1 MAGHLRTLGSENR
14 EKGFP
19 VRVADEL
26 ATMTVSDFDLSRYV
40 AIPPSKTVTETVDA
54 MREAGHACACV
65 VDDGALVGIFT
76 QRDVLMRVL
85 GRPRV
90 CDLQITEEMTRS
102 PRTMRVDQSVADGLA
117 IMRDWWVRSVPVVD
131 DGHLVGN
138 LSWYT
143 VMHAMARLIGRPPSG
158 EQMEPGV
165 EHGLAFVDFTG
176 LHTSTPVMVSD
187 EDTADVAVHHM
198 RARAIGSLLVVD
210 SRGHLVG
217 ILTEF
222 DLLMHLACTGV
233 ELEEVK
239 VKEMMTSDVVSLSA
253 RSSIADAIQQMADRG
268 FSHAPILG
276 ESSRPVGI
284 ASFRDIASYFETSLE
299 SFS

>member
-1 MAGHLRTLGSENR
+1 VT
-14 EKGFP
+14 
-19 VRVADEL
+19 VADDL
-26 ATMTVSDFDLSRYV
+26 AAIGVSDLDLRRYV
-40 AIPPSKTVTETVDA
+40 PVDSSKTVTETVDA
-54 MREAGHACACV
+54 MRDAGHSCACV
-65 VDDGALVGIFT
+65 VHDGALVGVFT

-90 CDLQITEEMTRS
+90 CDLQINEEMTRS

-117 IMRDWWVRSVPVVD
+117 IMRDWWVRNVPVVD

-143 VMHAMARLIGRPPSG
+143 VMQAMARVIDRPPSG
-158 EQMEPGV
+158 EQLEPGV

-176 LHTSTPVMVSD
+176 LNTSTPVMLSEQD
-187 EDTADVAVHHM
+187 AADVAVHHM

-210 SRGHLVG
+210 GRGHLVG

-233 ELEEVK
+233 ELEEVS

-268 FSHAPILG
+268 FSHAPLLG